1 MFDFLEDI
9 IEALQTEP
17 ISVLVQNFSHQVD
30 QHVGATTRCA
40 YDSLEEIV
48 EQWSKALQDSMFFSD
63 CKGRLPEGTTLN
75 VTTTSSKARS
85 GAGARFPGPLLRP
98 TRAISREAFR
108 IALKS

>member
-1 MFDFLEDI
+1 MDLVRRLHERSSYSYVLVVGGWNDGAEVRREYEPLEDI

-48 EQWSKALQDSMFFSD
+48 EQWSKALQDSMFFLD
-63 CKGRLPEGTTLN
+63 CKGRLQEGLPN
-75 VTTTSSKARS
+75 GSQV
-85 GAGARFPGPLLRP
+85 L
-98 TRAISREAFR
+98 I
-108 IALKS
+108 